1 MCVCVHLSIQ
11 RRHFATQRDS
21 KHIFWQRS
29 SHAQFAP
36 IGPTVQRVAAADAAA
51 TISSSSSTR
60 AKVNNKTRKSNCDY
74 RADISIPFM
83 AR

>member
-29 SHAQFAP
+29 SHAQFVP
-36 IGPTVQRVAAADAAA
+36 IGPTVQRVAAAVATA
-51 TISSSSSTR
+51 TISSSSTR

-74 RADISIPFM
+74 RADISIPFKE
-83 AR
+83 R